1 MSKQLCPNCKVE
13 LIPYEKGMKCPKC
26 VYSISDAKPAPKGQ
40 GSKYVQEVNRCI
52 KDMLV
57 ESRLSGERVP
67 WKQPW
72 VVIPKRNYDS
82 NRIYGGLNRW
92 LLSFSDEVSFIT
104 AKAIEK
110 KGLSLKEDAKR
121 HLVICWVPAKLKKG
135 EEKLSE
141 DEQKAVLRK
150 RFPIMVTHYLYKSK
164 DVEGLPVKTFDT
176 DKQNKK
182 FDSIEEF
189 IKSTKV
195 ELKIGGNRARYNAL
209 TDCIMVPRLEQF
221 ESSEEYYRTVLHE
234 LAHATGHKS
243 RLNRD
248 AEKFK
253 PLEAYSKEELIA
265 EMASAYMCMYFG
277 IAPDENT
284 TAYIDSWLSAI
295 DSDPYLLVSAG
306 AQAEKVLEFFQ
317 LV

>member
-1 MSKQLCPNCKVE
+1 MKCQNCKTEMVE
-13 LIPYEKGMKCPKC
+13 KTEGHWQCPKC
-26 VYSISDAKPAPKGQ
+26 VYSFSDKKKATGQ
-40 GSKYVQEVNRCI
+40 GSKYVQEVNRAI

-57 ESRLSGERVP
+57 ESRLTGEKVP
-67 WKQPW
+67 WKMPW
-72 VVIPKRNYDS
+72 VIIPKRNYDS
-82 NRIYGGLNRW
+82 SRIYGGLNRW
-92 LLSFSDEVSFIT
+92 LLSFSDEISFIT
-104 AKAIEK
+104 EKAIEK
-110 KGLSLKEDAKR
+110 KGLKLKEDSKR

-141 DEQKAVLRK
+141 SEQKQILKK

-164 DVEGLPVKTFDT
+164 DVEGLPEKHFET

-189 IKSTKV
+189 VKSTKV
-195 ELKIGGNRARYNAL
+195 ELKIGGNSARYNAI

-234 LAHATGHKS
+234 LAHATGHKD
-243 RLNRD
+243 RLNRSV
-248 AEKFK
+248 EKFK
-253 PLEAYSKEELIA
+253 PLETYGKEELIA

-295 DSDPYLLVSAG
+295 DKDPYLLTSAG
-306 AQAEKVLEFFQ
+306 QQAEKVLEYFK
-317 LV
+317 LT